1 MDVPQVIL
9 DSSNLN
15 SVSFS
20 LIKILLNLEMK
31 NIFGHLQRKLIQKS
45 GRLFVLTASPPPPAP
60 PSAPPSAQWAELCVL
75 CKNRKD
81 VMEGSQFVEDVLN
94 SIKLLLIFPQD
105 LLKKIKFGLDLKG
118 IYCQSH

>member
-1 MDVPQVIL
+1 
-9 DSSNLN
+9 
-15 SVSFS
+15 
-20 LIKILLNLEMK
+20 MK
-31 NIFGHLQRKLIQKS
+31 NIFGHLKESSFKNQVGSLILQ
-45 GRLFVLTASPPPPAP
+45 PPPSPLP
-60 PSAPPSAQWAELCVL
+60 APPSAQWAELCVL